1 MKKKTLEMVQLAILS
16 AIIIV
21 MSFTPLGYLKTP
33 ALSITFISIPVCIGA
48 MTMGPW
54 AGVILGAVFGLTSFA
69 QCFGLEAFGTMLCGI
84 NPFTTFIVCL
94 VPRMLI
100 GLFAGLVYKAFQ
112 KINGKWKNA
121 GYFVAPLV
129 GTITNTVFFI
139 TMLWAFFGNN
149 ATVTGAI
156 NATTSLI
163 SFFTILAGVN
173 ALVEIPLCTIV
184 TAPIAKAVETAV
196 KRGTKK

>member
-21 MSFTPLGYLKTP
+21 MSFTPLGYFKMP
-33 ALSITFISIPVCIGA
+33 ALSITLISIPVCIGA
-48 MTMGPW
+48 MTIGPK

-100 GLFAGLVYKAFQ
+100 GLFAGLVFKACE
-112 KINGKWKNA
+112 KIKGKGKEI

-139 TMLWAFFGNN
+139 TMLWIFFGKNT
-149 ATVTGAI
+149 AVTQAI
-156 NATTSLI
+156 NATSSLI

-173 ALVEIPLCTIV
+173 ALVEIPVCTIV
-184 TAPIAKAVETAV
+184 TAPIAKILDVVV